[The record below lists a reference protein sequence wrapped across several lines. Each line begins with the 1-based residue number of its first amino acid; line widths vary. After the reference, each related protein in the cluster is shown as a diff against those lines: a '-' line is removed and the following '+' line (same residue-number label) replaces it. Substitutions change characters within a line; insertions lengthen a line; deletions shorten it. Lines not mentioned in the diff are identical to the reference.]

1 MEYSPYLILGVFLS
15 QRNEVMSSS
24 SLKLLGTITIL
35 LRLSHGLQ
43 LAYPKVV
50 PVLVRIIGMFG
61 TPCILVWLGGIN
73 LAFALT
79 SRWWVWSYQCLL
91 FNSSQCHVYMR
102 MLLVHKAAPWHCAG
116 CWPELAPDKFCLAIW
131 TYCNCLVLTSS
142 DQIWSCSH
150 NDQAIAAHM
159 AIYGFQS

>member
-15 QRNEVMSSS
+15 EHNEVMSSS

-79 SRWWVWSYQCLL
+79 SR
-91 FNSSQCHVYMR
+91 
-102 MLLVHKAAPWHCAG
+102 
-116 CWPELAPDKFCLAIW
+116 
-131 TYCNCLVLTSS
+131 
-142 DQIWSCSH
+142 
-150 NDQAIAAHM
+150 
-159 AIYGFQS
+159 